1 VISHLSFVSSKKQ
14 TTYTKLGKYFVI
26 LGCYEAMNLDG
37 GASKA
42 LAANSKILVPAG
54 RPLTNVIVVYDAKN
68 PAPNALQQAWV
79 KFQKGDRP
87 MIPGG

>member
-1 VISHLSFVSSKKQ
+1 LTLQQEAQVMKAI
-14 TTYTKLGKYFVI
+14 
-26 LGCYEAMNLDG
+26 GCDEAMNLDG

-42 LAANSKILVPAG
+42 LAANGKILVPAG

-68 PAPNALQQAWV
+68 PAPTALQQAWA

-87 MIPGG
+87 VA